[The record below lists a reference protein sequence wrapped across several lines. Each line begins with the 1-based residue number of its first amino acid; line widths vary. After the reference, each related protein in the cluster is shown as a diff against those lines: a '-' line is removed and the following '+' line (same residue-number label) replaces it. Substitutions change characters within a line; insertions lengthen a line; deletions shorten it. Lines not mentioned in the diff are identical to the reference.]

1 MDNKAKSAWGV
12 RQAVSLI
19 ILVGISLLGNVLAP
33 QLFTGFNYL
42 FGSIGVILVLRLF
55 GIIPAIIAA
64 LIAALW
70 CKQLFGHFY
79 PLIWLGLEPLF
90 VGIAIRR
97 YPKLS
102 IIMIDMGYWLLIGM
116 PLIFFFFLLVF
127 KVSALGTAAAA
138 LMYATI
144 GIANALIA
152 TLLLN
157 QLSLEHLVWPGRSN
171 SPVNIAQ
178 FIFHLLMLAIVLPAI
193 LVMVITGRSRE
204 ANTRQKMFDLLEI
217 KARQI
222 GQKIRQN
229 LYKGVLPK
237 NFEKKMLSE
246 DELKVATRILKE
258 MQPNQYMDLH
268 LMANNGRLIASTNSE
283 LQNQTYYNPVETNKL
298 LPTERQHIYQLI
310 PSFNEPLPLWQRAG
324 ANRFIRIN
332 YFPATTM
339 YAIAETPFSP
349 YQAEILR
356 GHRNSLAALLLY
368 LAIGAVTSC
377 TVSRRIAVP
386 LVALSKI
393 TSHLPERL
401 AEQDLVWPDS
411 NIAEIKQLTE
421 NSQQMSHTL
430 GQQFMEIAQ
439 INADL
444 ERRVTERT
452 QELTESNSSLKQEI
466 DERTRAEQQ
475 RDHLMRE
482 LETKNRELES
492 IIYVSSH
499 DLRSPLVN
507 IQGFSRKLGK
517 NCVSVTRTLNEI
529 DLPEEKKKELLPV
542 LEDKIPRSIEFI
554 IGSVE
559 KMEGLLSGLLRVSR
573 LGQILLDIQNLDM
586 NLLMSKIADSLAYQ
600 IETADARVVIDE
612 LLPCSG
618 DEIQVSQVFTNL
630 LDNAIKYRSPDR
642 QLQIHVSCKASGSE
656 IEYSVK
662 DNGIG
667 IHSDYHEQIWEI
679 FQRINPRNIQGE
691 GLGLTAA
698 RRILDRL
705 NGSIAVESTEGEGS
719 RFIVKLP
726 QKKV

>member
-1 MDNKAKSAWGV
+1 MDNKTESAWGV
-12 RQAVSLI
+12 RQAVLLI
-19 ILVGISLLGNVLAP
+19 ILVGISLMGNVLAP

-42 FGSIGVILVLRLF
+42 FGSIGVILILRLF
-55 GIIPAIIAA
+55 GIFPAIIAA
-64 LIAALW
+64 IIAALW
-70 CKQLFGHFY
+70 CRQLFGHFY

-90 VGIAIRR
+90 VGLAFKRH
-97 YPKLS
+97 PKLS
-102 IIMIDMGYWLLIGM
+102 IIMIDMAYWLLIGI

-127 KVSALGTAAAA
+127 KVSVLGTSAAA

-144 GIANALIA
+144 GVTNTLVA
-152 TLLLN
+152 TLILN
-157 QLSLEHLVWPGRSN
+157 QLSLERLVWPGRCS

-193 LVMVITGRSRE
+193 VVMVITGRQRE

-222 GQKIRQN
+222 GQDIRQN
-229 LYKGVLPK
+229 MYNGVLPRNFDK
-237 NFEKKMLSE
+237 NMLSE
-246 DELKVATRILKE
+246 DELKKAARILKE
-258 MQPNQYMDLH
+258 MQPNQYMNLY
-268 LMANNGRLIASTNSE
+268 LMANNGLLIASTNHQ
-283 LQNQTYYNPVETNKL
+283 LQNLTRYNPLEKGGIF
-298 LPTERQHIYQLI
+298 PTGRQHLYQSI
-310 PSFNEPLPLWQRAG
+310 PSFNESLPLWQRAG
-324 ANRFIRIN
+324 KSSFIRVN

-349 YQAEILR
+349 YQAEILK
-356 GHRNSLAALLLY
+356 GHRNSLAALLFY
-368 LAIGAVTSC
+368 LAIGAVTTC
-377 TVSRRIAVP
+377 AVSRRIAVP
-386 LVALSKI
+386 LAELSKI

-411 NIAEIKQLTE
+411 NIKEIRQLKE
-421 NSQQMSHTL
+421 NSQEMSRTL
-430 GQQFMEIAQ
+430 GHQFMEIAQ

-444 ERRVTERT
+444 ETRVMERT
-452 QELTESNSSLKQEI
+452 SELIESNNSLKQEI
-466 DERTRAEQQ
+466 DERTRAESQ

-517 NCVSVTRTLNEI
+517 SCASVTKRLNEI
-529 DLPEEKKKELLPV
+529 DLPEESKKELLPV
-542 LEDKIPRSIEFI
+542 LEEKIPRSIEFI

-573 LGQILLDIQNLDM
+573 LGQILLDVQNLDM
-586 NLLMSKIADSLAYQ
+586 NLLMSKIASSLAYQ
-600 IETADARVVIDE
+600 IETANAKVTVE
-612 LLPCSG
+612 QLLPCSG
-618 DEIQVSQVFTNL
+618 DEVQVSQVFTNL
-630 LDNAIKYRSPDR
+630 LDNAIKYRSSDR
-642 QLQIHVSCKASGSE
+642 QLQVHISCKALDNE

-667 IHSDYHEQIWEI
+667 IHPDYHEQIWEI
-679 FQRINPRNIQGE
+679 FQRINPRDIQGE

-705 NGSIAVESTEGEGS
+705 NGSITVESTEGEGS

-726 QKKV
+726 PPKL